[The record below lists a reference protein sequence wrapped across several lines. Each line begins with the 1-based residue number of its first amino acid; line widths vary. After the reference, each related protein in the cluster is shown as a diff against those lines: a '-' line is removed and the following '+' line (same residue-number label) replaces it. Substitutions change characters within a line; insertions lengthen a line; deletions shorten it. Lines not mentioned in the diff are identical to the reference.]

1 MSIGTDQSSHSAWHR
16 GASLGAARYVHL
28 AASRSSAGRV
38 APSPNIADADTSLS
52 LHCGASEWDASSVQW
67 AGMNMTCTT
76 VPKYQR
82 ISFSSRPPRAS
93 RQSSISSQFIDGQTI
108 EAGVGVGVVGG
119 SSRNGSQR
127 VVESS
132 LHVEIYPI
140 QHCTNLLLIHYICKL
155 ARRPNRP

>member
-52 LHCGASEWDASSVQW
+52 LHCGASEWDASSCAIGMIHDIQTRSYVAVVQTYLSHRRVDR
-67 AGMNMTCTT
+67 GH
-76 VPKYQR
+76 
-82 ISFSSRPPRAS
+82 
-93 RQSSISSQFIDGQTI
+93 QSIDGQTI
-108 EAGVGVGVVGG
+108 AWAGVDRALLLLAFHFMAHAP
-119 SSRNGSQR
+119 SLLH
-127 VVESS
+127 
-132 LHVEIYPI
+132 LHVCGIHTCKT